1 LPEAADG
8 QVIEMQVP
16 AATALFVQAGAFLSP
31 SNAAYVA
38 SRLRAAGAKVV
49 SGTKD
54 GRPIYRVRVGPFQ
67 SVDDADAALMQV
79 EALGQND
86 AQIVVD
92 PAG

>member
-1 LPEAADG
+1 
-8 QVIEMQVP
+8 
-16 AATALFVQAGAFLSP
+16 
-31 SNAAYVA
+31 
-38 SRLRAAGAKVV
+38 V

>member
-1 LPEAADG
+1 
-8 QVIEMQVP
+8 MQVP

-86 AQIVVD
+86 A
-92 PAG
+92 